1 MKSLTSQLAYTYS
14 ANRKASQ
21 PFSTLLFTSLNGK
34 THARLESQCNAA
46 YKRWHDTEW
55 WSEGYDR
62 LWAPGEQSNDTHV
75 AETVTNSTDM
85 KIDTS
90 KDTELADVPI
100 TEGERKESQINR
112 LSVKPQRAAR
122 DTVVYLTAD
131 STDELTELKE
141 GETYIIGGICDHNRY
156 KVR

>member
-1 MKSLTSQLAYTYS
+1 MTSQLAYTYS

-34 THARLESQCNAA
+34 THTRLESQCDAA
-46 YKRWHDTEW
+46 YKRWNDTEW
-55 WSEGYDR
+55 WSEGYEK
-62 LWAPGEQSNDTHV
+62 LWAPDEQSSDTHV
-75 AETVTNSTDM
+75 AEAVSNSTDP
-85 KIDTS
+85 KVDAS
-90 KDTELADVPI
+90 EDAESADVLVS
-100 TEGERKESQINR
+100 EGERKESQVNR
-112 LSVKPQRAAR
+112 LPAKPQRAAR